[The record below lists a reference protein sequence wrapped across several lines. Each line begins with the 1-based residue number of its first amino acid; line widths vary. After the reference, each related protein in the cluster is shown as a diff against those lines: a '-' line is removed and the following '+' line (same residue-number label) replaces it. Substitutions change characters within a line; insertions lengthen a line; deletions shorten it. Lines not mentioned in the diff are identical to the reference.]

1 MRCPKAF
8 ASLMALTLALS
19 LGLTACM
26 GSPREAGSAP
36 VSEGVAQE
44 KTAGRV
50 GQETDEEEADPENV
64 DPDEVIADEA
74 RQWSDAWMGELGTGE
89 RCLYARSP
97 DGSEAIMVVYDAR
110 TNRYVA
116 FAGSNATDAAGGR
129 TILTDEASTLT
140 LAYEVTDARDDTV
153 TLDLGAY
160 GTARLASCD
169 ADDVIGAFVA
179 VYDGGSDALA
189 AAGDAASLERGLRLL
204 THGWAGAWMGEGTGG
219 KRYYVARAG
228 STDDALVLIVDPKS
242 DEYASFVGTTYFDE
256 ETLTTSTT
264 DDSSGATITYRLVDD
279 TDGGLTIDAGEYGTA
294 SLAAATMDDLIEAFV
309 ANAENRTPVN

>member
-50 GQETDEEEADPENV
+50 GQGTDEEEVDPENV

-97 DGSEAIMVVYDAR
+97 DGSEATEGPEERSHDDERQKRPAR
-110 TNRYVA
+110 RPRA
-116 FAGSNATDAAGGR
+116 
-129 TILTDEASTLT
+129 EA
-140 LAYEVTDARDDTV
+140 D
-153 TLDLGAY
+153 
-160 GTARLASCD
+160 
-169 ADDVIGAFVA
+169 
-179 VYDGGSDALA
+179 
-189 AAGDAASLERGLRLL
+189 
-204 THGWAGAWMGEGTGG
+204 
-219 KRYYVARAG
+219 
-228 STDDALVLIVDPKS
+228 
-242 DEYASFVGTTYFDE
+242 
-256 ETLTTSTT
+256 
-264 DDSSGATITYRLVDD
+264 
-279 TDGGLTIDAGEYGTA
+279 
-294 SLAAATMDDLIEAFV
+294 
-309 ANAENRTPVN
+309 